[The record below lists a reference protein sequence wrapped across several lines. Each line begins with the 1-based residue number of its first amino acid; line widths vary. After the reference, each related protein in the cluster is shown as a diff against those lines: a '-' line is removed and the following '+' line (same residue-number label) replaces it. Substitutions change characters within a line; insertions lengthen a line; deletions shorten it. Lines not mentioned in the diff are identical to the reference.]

1 MYALLSHF
9 ISHHVK
15 KGKLC
20 LHDGSTVT
28 MDMDQETIPF
38 NSRLWCFFSA
48 FIMVCFIHV
57 DVMRSL
63 KHNVHLIEKSYIETE
78 RYNLQ
83 SSSATILKHVS

>member
-1 MYALLSHF
+1 M
-9 ISHHVK
+9 V
-15 KGKLC
+15 
-20 LHDGSTVT
+20 VT

-38 NSRLWCFFSA
+38 NSRRWCFFSA
-48 FIMVCFIHV
+48 FIIACIIDV

-63 KHNVHLIEKSYIETE
+63 KHNIHLIENSYIETE